1 MYETR
6 KVLMEGSKFGYES
19 YKSQVVNLYD
29 AEIGKLKQCFAEW
42 GSVESN
48 YDQDRDFLLNMYT
61 RSSAQSLISKK
72 ISKSRLQ
79 DVLLSRNHFKFISET
94 ILKLREF
101 ELAVSPILFYYEDVK
116 WNRLNV
122 S

>member
-1 MYETR
+1 
-6 KVLMEGSKFGYES
+6 MEGSKFGYES

-29 AEIGKLKQCFAEW
+29 VEIGKLKQYFAEW
-42 GSVESN
+42 GSVENNYDQDN

-79 DVLLSRNHFKFISET
+79 DVLLSRNHFNFISET
-94 ILKLREF
+94 ILKMRKF
-101 ELAVSPILFYYEDVK
+101 ELAVSPILFYYKDLK